1 MFRKDFLKQV
11 KYFITVETPNKG
23 LPIFWEMGHVRD
35 CSIQYFFRAG
45 QIKMKIRYKTLF
57 WGLVVSK
64 VFYKG
69 GFQAYLSALSGD
81 HCDSD
86 PFLGLFCLNFDANKG
101 RFSI

>member
-1 MFRKDFLKQV
+1 
-11 KYFITVETPNKG
+11 
-23 LPIFWEMGHVRD
+23 
-35 CSIQYFFRAG
+35 
-45 QIKMKIRYKTLF
+45 MKIRYKTLF